1 MLDRNSCVN
10 AISPGPVTTAIYDKM
25 GVPAAGIE
33 GYTQLV
39 PMKRFGSPREIATI
53 ATFLASDDSSFV
65 IGEEIVAGGG
75 IGTLQRLT

>member
-1 MLDRNSCVN
+1 M
-10 AISPGPVTTAIYDKM
+10 
-25 GVPAAGIE
+25 
-33 GYTQLV
+33 

-75 IGTLQRLT
+75 IGTL